1 MKDTKG
7 QPVKAIGSGTVT
19 DKFFEE
25 VKVDGSDL
33 YIKLLGGEE
42 LRIPIVSDFF
52 CRIITPTEGVQTFD
66 AGATKRFVVEIRGV
80 EQVKLSAPE
89 GWTARLTDAVDERAE
104 LIVTSRPLRPA
115 GFRRWPKSRSRAPER
130 LPPLRR
136 LR

>member
-25 VKVDGSDL
+25 VKVDGGDL
-33 YIKLLGGEE
+33 YIRLLGGEE
-42 LRIPIVSDFF
+42 LRIPIVNDFF
-52 CRIITPTEGVQTFD
+52 CRIVTPTEGVQTFD

-89 GWTARLTDAVDERAE
+89 
-104 LIVTSRPLRPA
+104 A
-115 GFRRWPKSRSRAPER
+115 GRHA
-130 LPPLRR
+130 
-136 LR
+136 